1 MAKGLLALLSLAA
14 LMAAGCASQED
25 ATASNETKPSE
36 VKQNIDT
43 ATQDKISNDLKNW
56 KPTK

>member
-1 MAKGLLALLSLAA
+1 MTKGWIALGSLAVF
-14 LMAAGCASQED
+14 LSAGCASGND
-25 ATASNETKPSE
+25 GASAIETKPSE
-36 VKQNIDT
+36 VKQNIDP